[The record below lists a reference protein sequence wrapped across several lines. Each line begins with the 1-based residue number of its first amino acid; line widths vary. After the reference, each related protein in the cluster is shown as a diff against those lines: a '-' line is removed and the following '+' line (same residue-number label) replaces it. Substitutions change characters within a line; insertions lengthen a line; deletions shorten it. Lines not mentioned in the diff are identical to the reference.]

1 MPSFYV
7 DDIDVEVGEFL
18 DKCSKREIDL
28 LIEYLI
34 EDGHIGKENI
44 LPLSKTRNH
53 FDDEWDGIIGNLRGK
68 RLIMSDE
75 DEKLLRDISKK
86 Y

>member
-18 DKCSKREIDL
+18 DACSKREIKT

-44 LPLSKTRNH
+44 LPLSKNRNH

>member
-7 DDIDVEVGEFL
+7 EDVDVEVGEFL
-18 DKCSKREIDL
+18 DACSKREIKT

-34 EDGHIGKENI
+34 EDGHIGRDTQFVPNKN
-44 LPLSKTRNH
+44 RNH
-53 FDDEWDGIIGNLRGK
+53 FDDEWDSIIGNLRSK
-68 RLIMSDE
+68 RLIISDE
-75 DEKLLRDISKK
+75 DEKLIREISKR